1 MATPH
6 RFRELQPMIRAAAHL
21 HAHPAQGPAVRNF
34 LQKPVYKPSKRM

>member
-21 HAHPAQGPAVRNF
+21 HVHPVLGSPVRNF
-34 LQKPVYKPSKRM
+34 LQKIVYTPCKRM